1 MKKSFVNIWFLIIIV
16 VAIGFFI
23 KNVIDTFNIDESLL
37 TSEEYTS
44 LYYYNQLTDEQKI
57 KYVKIEMAHIRRC
70 A

>member
-37 TSEEYTS
+37 TSEEYT
-44 LYYYNQLTDEQKI
+44 
-57 KYVKIEMAHIRRC
+57 
-70 A
+70 